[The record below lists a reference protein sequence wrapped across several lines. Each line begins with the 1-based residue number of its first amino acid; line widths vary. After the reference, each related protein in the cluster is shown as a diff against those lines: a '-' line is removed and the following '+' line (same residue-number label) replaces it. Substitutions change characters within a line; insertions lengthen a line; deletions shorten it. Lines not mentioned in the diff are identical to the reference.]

1 MLEWIQME
9 RSVWP
14 SIYSWQHKLTIK
26 VKYKYISLKRKT
38 IVNAIKSFENKAK
51 NCLAVVE
58 KI

>member
-1 MLEWIQME
+1 
-9 RSVWP
+9 V
-14 SIYSWQHKLTIK
+14 LTIK